1 MDHKCKMLKGKIL
14 SAVDD
19 FRRLQKNIPFYCLTN
34 FKSWNKAF
42 RKWSIKACQFL
53 ESFPIFEAAVN
64 EWNKTIKGS
73 EFRCKK
79 IIPAPLSP
87 VMSRARLE
95 VSFLLCLDVSVK
107 LIWLY
112 LFSFSETEWIT
123 SNLVQLERSI
133 RRWILAKVSKR

>member
-1 MDHKCKMLKGKIL
+1 MFKGKIL

-19 FRRLQKNIPFYCLTN
+19 FRRLKKNILFYCLTN

-53 ESFPIFEAAVN
+53 ESFPILKAAVN

-79 IIPAPLSP
+79 IIPAPPSP
-87 VMSRARLE
+87 VMSRQGKTGGQ
-95 VSFLLCLDVSVK
+95 FLLCLDVSVK

-112 LFSFSETEWIT
+112 LFSFSEAEWIT